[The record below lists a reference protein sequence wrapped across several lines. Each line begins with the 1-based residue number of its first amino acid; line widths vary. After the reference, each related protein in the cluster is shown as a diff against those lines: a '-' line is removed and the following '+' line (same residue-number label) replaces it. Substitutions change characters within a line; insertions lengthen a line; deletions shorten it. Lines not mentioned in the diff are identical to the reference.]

1 MDWEAAILRP
11 SRKYL
16 NMDPKAIY
24 RALGNDIFIE
34 DLDKAMQKA
43 KAAEKK
49 ITFFSSL
56 KIQYV

>member
-1 MDWEAAILRP
+1 
-11 SRKYL
+11 
-16 NMDPKAIY
+16 MDPKAIY

-49 ITFFSSL
+49 KSFFSSL

>member
-1 MDWEAAILRP
+1 
-11 SRKYL
+11 
-16 NMDPKAIY
+16 MDPKAIY

-49 ITFFSSL
+49 KSVFFVVENSKCL
-56 KIQYV
+56 DLGKLV